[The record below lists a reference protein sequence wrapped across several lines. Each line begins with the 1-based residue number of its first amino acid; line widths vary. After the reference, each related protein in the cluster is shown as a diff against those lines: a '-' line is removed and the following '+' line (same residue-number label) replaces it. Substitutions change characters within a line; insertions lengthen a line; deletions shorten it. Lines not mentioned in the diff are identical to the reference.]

1 MHILHKHY
9 LLIYILPFFKNTYT
23 EKGKKCTVSISVS
36 ITIYY
41 CGKFELSIGNASAHA
56 HTYYCVRYLVRLEV
70 GLGKRRK
77 EIKDLYLA
85 RTYAKLIVKRLLNHK
100 EFAEVWMQQML
111 KTILYFHLYLKRFIP
126 LLVI

>member
-1 MHILHKHY
+1 MHILHKLY
-9 LLIYILPFFKNTYT
+9 LLIYILPFFKNTCA

-41 CGKFELSIGNASAHA
+41 CGKFELSIAHV
-56 HTYYCVRYLVRLEV
+56 HTYYCGRYLVRLEV
-70 GLGKRRK
+70 GLAKRRK

-111 KTILYFHLYLKRFIP
+111 KTILYFHLY
-126 LLVI
+126 